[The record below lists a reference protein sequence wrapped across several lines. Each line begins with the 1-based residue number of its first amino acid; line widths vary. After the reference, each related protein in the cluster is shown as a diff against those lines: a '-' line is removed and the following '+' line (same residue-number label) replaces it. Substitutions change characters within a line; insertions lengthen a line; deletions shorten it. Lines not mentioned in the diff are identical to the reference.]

1 MADEHHNSFDLYDSL
16 EGARNGQSTDDEGS
30 PSSMHR
36 RNISPTEGGIV
47 RKKPPPLNIVASE
60 SLIAYVPQGKYL
72 LHELM
77 DPFCR
82 IRNIFDI
89 ATTHRFSLYI
99 SNNLHFPLFLQ
110 KQNPIHRFHCYS
122 NIYQKVLTKTNEM

>member
-47 RKKPPPLNIVASE
+47 RKKPPPLNIVESE

-89 ATTHRFSLYI
+89 ATTHRFSLYRITCI
-99 SNNLHFPLFLQ
+99 SPFFCQ
-110 KQNPIHRFHCYS
+110 SRTQYTVFTATATFIK
-122 NIYQKVLTKTNEM
+122 KG

>member
-16 EGARNGQSTDDEGS
+16 EGARNGKSTDDEGS

-99 SNNLHFPLFLQ
+99 SNNLHFPFFLQ